1 MQLHGWSL
9 HLHYDV
15 IFIMMSFSFLG
26 VLEKI
31 QGYFHINHG
40 LAGLLQTVFI
50 VSYMIFAPIFGY
62 LGDRYSRKFI
72 MIFGLF
78 VWSLMTFFSTL
89 VNENVCPNI
98 DGSQFLVYF
107 LLKITP
113 KQILVT
119 YSKFVCK
126 CFDVI
131 HASFSSWIN

>member
-1 MQLHGWSL
+1 MGE
-9 HLHYDV
+9 V
-15 IFIMMSFSFLG
+15 FIFIMMSFSFLG

-31 QGYFHINHG
+31 QGYFNINHG

-98 DGSQFLVYF
+98 DSSQFLVYF

-126 CFDVI
+126 CFDANSCI
-131 HASFSSWIN
+131 IFKLN